1 MIKNNQNVEY
11 SMPRQCGL
19 YPPPP
24 IEYKK
29 ARALALVFQCVPD
42 NKKFYL
48 PKELK
53 PIEGSLDTLLILE
66 YPDTSIGPYNE
77 AILIISCT
85 YQNKPGVFI
94 YSIYVDDD
102 VALAAGRE
110 IWGIPK
116 KIAEISLSKIK
127 KNKINGKVSR
137 KGTTIFDVSAEIL
150 DIEPGLN
157 PRDMFESIPFY
168 NLKIIPD
175 VADNTKPALRQLTET
190 SIKIE
195 KVYTQ
200 NGVLVNYLKS
210 QKSQY
215 DISHEVLEGAV
226 KDLGGFYAEYDFI
239 LPNGKILE

>member
-1 MIKNNQNVEY
+1 MVENNQKVGY

-24 IEYKK
+24 IEYKN
-29 ARALALVFQCVPD
+29 ARTLALVFQCVP
-42 NKKFYL
+42 NTKKYYL
-48 PKELK
+48 PNELES
-53 PIEGSLDTLLILE
+53 IEGSLDTLLILE

-77 AILIISCT
+77 ALLILSCT

-116 KIAEISLSKIK
+116 KIAEINLSKIK
-127 KNKINGKVSR
+127 KNKINGTVLR
-137 KGTTIFDVSAEIL
+137 KGKTIFDVSAEIL
-150 DIEPGLN
+150 DTEPGLN
-157 PRDMFESIPFY
+157 PRDLFESLPFY
-168 NLKIIPD
+168 NLKLIPD
-175 VADNTKPALRQLTET
+175 VADNSKPALRQLTET

-200 NGVLVNYLKS
+200 NGALVNYLKS
-210 QKSQY
+210 QKSHY
-215 DISHEVLEGAV
+215 DISHDVLKDAV

>member
-1 MIKNNQNVEY
+1 MVENNQKVEY

-24 IEYKK
+24 IEYKN
-29 ARALALVFQCVPD
+29 ARALALVFQCVP
-42 NKKFYL
+42 NMKKYYL
-48 PKELK
+48 PSELVS
-53 PIEGSLDTLLILE
+53 IESSLDTLIILE
-66 YPDTSIGPYNE
+66 YPNTSIGPYNE
-77 AILIISCT
+77 AILLLSCT
-85 YQNKPGVFI
+85 YQYKPGVYV

-116 KIAEISLSKIK
+116 KMAEINLSKIK
-127 KNKINGKVSR
+127 KNKINGTVTR
-137 KGTTIFDVSAEIL
+137 KGKVIFNISAEIM
-150 DIEPGLN
+150 DTEPGLN
-157 PRDMFESIPFY
+157 PKDMFESLPFY
-168 NLKIIPD
+168 NLKLIPD

-195 KVYTQ
+195 KVHTQ
-200 NGVLVNYLKS
+200 NGALANHLKS
-210 QKSQY
+210 QQSQY
-215 DISHEVLEGAV
+215 DLSHEVLKDAV

>member
-1 MIKNNQNVEY
+1 MIENNQNVGY

-24 IEYKK
+24 IEYKN
-29 ARALALVFQCVPD
+29 ARCLALVFQCVP
-42 NKKFYL
+42 NTKENYL

-53 PIEGSLDTLLILE
+53 SIEGSLDTLLILE

-77 AILIISCT
+77 ALLILSCT

-116 KIAEISLSKIK
+116 KIAEINLSKIK
-127 KNKINGKVSR
+127 KNKINGTVSR
-137 KGTTIFDVSAEIL
+137 KGKKIFDVSAEIL
-150 DIEPGLN
+150 DSEPGLN
-157 PRDMFESIPFY
+157 PRDMFESLPFY
-168 NLKIIPD
+168 NMKIIPD

-190 SIKIE
+190 SITIE

-200 NGVLVNYLKS
+200 NGALVNYLKS

-215 DISHEVLEGAV
+215 DISYEVLEGAV

>member
-1 MIKNNQNVEY
+1 MIENNQNVDY

-24 IEYKK
+24 IEYKN
-29 ARALALVFQCVPD
+29 ARALALVFQCAP
-42 NKKFYL
+42 NKKKFYL
-48 PKELK
+48 PNELE
-53 PIEGSLDTLLILE
+53 PIESSLDTLIILE
-66 YPDTSIGPYNE
+66 YPETSIGPYNE
-77 AILIISCT
+77 AILLLSCT
-85 YQNKPGVFI
+85 YRNKPGVFV

-127 KNKINGKVSR
+127 KNKINGKVIR
-137 KGTTIFDVSAEIL
+137 KGTTIFDISAEIM
-150 DIEPGLN
+150 DTEPGLN
-157 PRDMFESIPFY
+157 PKDMFESLPFY
-168 NLKIIPD
+168 NLKLIPD
-175 VADNTKPALRQLTET
+175 VEDNTKAALRQLTET

-195 KVYTQ
+195 KVHTQ
-200 NGVLVNYLKS
+200 NGALTNYLKS
-210 QKSQY
+210 QRSQY
-215 DISHEVLEGAV
+215 DISHEVLEDAL